1 MTMIS
6 GGDESARNAFRAY
19 LRDESSQRGLV
30 TTEEMTAADVLE
42 VKNLADAIARA
53 EEAMRAESSR
63 PRSKRDMFA
72 ELAAATDDASGPAV
86 FAAARPTPIPPPP
99 AAAPAPIPPP
109 PATDPVILVPNEE
122 DAFLQP
128 AGRMRSFA
136 DETLDGYRPEPTL
149 ELRIRA
155 RRSTASWV
163 VAGAVAVLG
172 IVAIAAFALGRSA
185 EAPAPPVVAAP
196 AKTIAKVE
204 EPQPARVDAPPATAT
219 IPVVPVMD
227 VRSLPTAK

>member
-1 MTMIS
+1 MIS

-53 EEAMRAESSR
+53 EEAMRA
-63 PRSKRDMFA
+63 PRSSKRDMFA

-86 FAAARPTPIPPPP
+86 FAAARPTPVPPPPP
-99 AAAPAPIPPP
+99 AVVTAAAAPAAAP
-109 PATDPVILVPNEE
+109 PAPITQPLLLVPNEE

-136 DETLDGYRPEPTL
+136 DETLDGYRPLATL

-155 RRSTASWV
+155 RRHTASWV
-163 VAGAVAVLG
+163 VGGVLAVLAVLVV
-172 IVAIAAFALGRSA
+172 VALVVGRA
-185 EAPAPPVVAAP
+185 TKEPVAPAPVALAPPPAVVTTTTATPKAAEPTVAP
-196 AKTIAKVE
+196 AM
-204 EPQPARVDAPPATAT
+204 
-219 IPVVPVMD
+219 PVMD
-227 VRSLPTAK
+227 VRSLPPAK